1 MTNWKFDPEAGDVCA
16 LEVSKKLKL
25 YKYRVARYVRTKI
38 EQVCKQ
44 GKKRA
49 NKQVSRFLV

>member
-1 MTNWKFDPEAGDVCA
+1 MCA

-38 EQVCKQ
+38 EQVCKKGNERATKQ
-44 GKKRA
+44 ENSFECEMYVGK
-49 NKQVSRFLV
+49 